1 MYPKVI
7 FSSLVEEKVRG
18 VINQC
23 RFFYKSSSNNS
34 QYTPTYVTLNIHRVT
49 MKSLYSIGLVLCFL
63 SAFWHSNSMASEQLV
78 ISKHNSHLDLL
89 DKIDWLITEKNVQL
103 SDIQQLQGWQS
114 SYTPSQVTPDK
125 NLWGKLN
132 IAFDDPDEE
141 QYFLTIGNPHLDY
154 VDIFL
159 LDEKDRI
166 LGSYLMGGN
175 RNYAQRPFGH
185 RLFIAPISSDQP
197 IVSVFLR
204 VNDDGPLVFSV
215 DLASQSSLVK
225 TEQLLLAV
233 IGFISGG
240 LALLAC
246 YFLITYIFMRSPVRF
261 WFAVSSASF
270 LLLFLNA
277 KGVLGQIT
285 GITAYISNLSC
296 ALFGL
301 LLLMSAKVTFVI
313 LEGVPTIWRYALYSF
328 GFVTLSMAFSPNSEQ
343 QITFSVLIAAL
354 YVLLVG
360 VLGVF
365 YHKPDKKIANL
376 VYLSGLVCIALSGF
390 GQVLLFLSGMALTP
404 KISLLFTMIV
414 ILGIMLIA
422 LAIEAHERA
431 LTYRHNIQQRL
442 TINNLQ
448 HFYDL
453 FTDSVEGLYSSRLDG
468 QLIRVNP
475 AMCSLFGY
483 ADEAEMLHKVDNAD
497 KFYADPQDRAI
508 MLGEIRK
515 SGKVVGKEIRGVRQ
529 DGSEF
534 WFAISGQIKQQDAK
548 QYLFGSISDVTERK
562 QSNISLEYLA
572 THDSLTGVYNR
583 REFERRLRS
592 SVLYAQSQNNDL
604 TLLYMDLD
612 QFKVV
617 NDTCG
622 HKAGDLLL
630 KQLAQKLDAVVMEK
644 GTLAR
649 LGGDE
654 FGVLLE
660 GDNAQTANLLANEL
674 INVVQ
679 EFRFMWENRDFTLG
693 ISIGQV
699 SWQAHINTA
708 EQLLSMADSACYLAK
723 KGGRNQ
729 VRSYSAEDEHT
740 LRYESE
746 VSWVS
751 HINHAIQNDR
761 FEFYYQHYQALT
773 QRTKGHHYEIL
784 LRMRDQQGNTVL
796 PGTFL
801 PVAER
806 YNLTAQ
812 IDRWV
817 VENYFSWLSNH
828 PQHEAELT
836 RVSINLSGHSLAD
849 KELKLFIL
857 NAFEKYNI
865 PYKKVCFEITES
877 MAILRL
883 DETLEF
889 INTFHKLGCLFALD
903 DFGSGF
909 SSYNYLKNLPVNQIK
924 IDGSFVKDIL
934 VDPVDMAMVNSI
946 NDVAKAMGIET
957 VAEFVE
963 SAEIMVKLGK
973 MGVDFA
979 QGYGVAKPHA
989 LSDFTQHR

>member
-1 MYPKVI
+1 
-7 FSSLVEEKVRG
+7 
-18 VINQC
+18 
-23 RFFYKSSSNNS
+23 
-34 QYTPTYVTLNIHRVT
+34 
-49 MKSLYSIGLVLCFL
+49 MKSLYSIGLMLCLL
-63 SAFWHSNSMASEQLV
+63 SAFWHSKNIASEQVV
-78 ISKHNSHLDLL
+78 ISKHDSHINLFSQ
-89 DKIDWLITEKNVQL
+89 IDWLIEEKSMQL
-103 SDIQQLQGWQS
+103 SDIQNLQDWQT
-114 SYTPSQVTPDK
+114 SYIPNQVSQDK
-125 NLWGKLN
+125 SLWGRFN
-132 IAFDDPDEE
+132 IVFDYPEEE
-141 QYFLTIGNPHLDY
+141 QYFLTVGNPQLDY
-154 VDIFL
+154 VDVFL

-175 RNYAQRPFGH
+175 RDYSKRPFKH
-185 RLFIAPISSDQP
+185 RLFITPISSDQQT
-197 IVSVFLR
+197 VTVFLR
-204 VNDDGPLVFSV
+204 VNDDGPLVFPV
-215 DLASQSSLVK
+215 DLDKQSSLVER
-225 TEQLLLAV
+225 EQLLLAI

-261 WFAVSSASF
+261 WFALSSAAF
-270 LLLFLNA
+270 LLLFLNT

-296 ALFGL
+296 ALLGL
-301 LLLMSAKVTFVI
+301 LLLTSAKVTFAI
-313 LEGVPTIWRYALYSF
+313 LEKVPTVWRYALYSF
-328 GFVTLSMAFSPNSEQ
+328 GFITLGMAFSSDSTQ
-343 QITFSVLIAAL
+343 QITFSAL
-354 YVLLVG
+354 MSALSGSLVG
-360 VLGVF
+360 VLAFF

-376 VYLSGLVCIALSGF
+376 VCLLGLAFIAISGF
-390 GQVLLFLSGMALTP
+390 VQVTLFLSGMALTQ
-404 KISLLFTMIV
+404 KVSLIFTVLIM
-414 ILGIMLIA
+414 LGIMLIA
-422 LAIEAHERA
+422 LAIEAHERV
-431 LTYRHNIQQRL
+431 LTYRHNMQQQL
-442 TINNLQ
+442 TIKDLQ

-453 FTDSVEGLYSSRLDG
+453 FRNSAEGLYTSSLDG
-468 QLIRVNP
+468 QLITVNP

-483 ADEAEMLHKVDNAD
+483 TDETEMLREVSNAD
-497 KFYADPQDRAI
+497 QFYANPQDRAI
-508 MLGEIRK
+508 MLGEIHK
-515 SGKVVGKEIRGVRQ
+515 GGKVIGKEIKGVRK

-534 WFAISGQIKQQDAK
+534 WFSISGQIKQEHEK

-583 REFERRLRS
+583 REFERRLQS
-592 SVLYAQSQNNDL
+592 GLLKAQNQNSDL

-622 HKAGDLLL
+622 HKAGDLLI
-630 KQLAQKLDAVVMEK
+630 KQLSQKLDAVVMEK
-644 GTLAR
+644 GILAR

-660 GDNAQTANLLANEL
+660 GDNAQMAYLLANKL
-674 INVVQ
+674 LNAVQ
-679 EFRFMWENRDFTLG
+679 EFRFIWENRIFTLG

-699 SWQAHINTA
+699 PWQPDIYSP

-723 KGGRNQ
+723 ERGRNQ
-729 VRSYSAEDEHT
+729 IHTYSAEDEHMQ
-740 LRYESE
+740 RYESE
-746 VSWVS
+746 MSWVS
-751 HINHAIQNDR
+751 HINHALENDS
-761 FEFYYQHYQALT
+761 FELYYQHYQALS
-773 QRTKGHHYEIL
+773 QRVEGHHYEIL
-784 LRMRDQQGNTVL
+784 LRMRDQEGNIV
-796 PGTFL
+796 PPSTFL
-801 PVAER
+801 PAAER

-817 VENYFSWLSNH
+817 VENYFRWLGDN
-828 PQHEAELT
+828 PQHNAELS

-849 KELKLFIL
+849 KELKLFVL
-857 NAFEKYNI
+857 NAFEKYKV

-877 MAILRL
+877 MAILKM

-909 SSYNYLKNLPVNQIK
+909 SSYSYLKNLPVDQVK

-946 NDVAKAMGIET
+946 KDVAKAMGMET

-963 SAEIMVKLGK
+963 STEIMVELGK

-989 LSDFTQHR
+989 LIDFTQHR

>member
-1 MYPKVI
+1 MMLHIY
-7 FSSLVEEKVRG
+7 R
-18 VINQC
+18 
-23 RFFYKSSSNNS
+23 
-34 QYTPTYVTLNIHRVT
+34 TA
-49 MKSLYSIGLVLCFL
+49 MKSLYSIGLMLCLL
-63 SAFWHSNSMASEQLV
+63 SAFWHSKNIASEQVV
-78 ISKHNSHLDLL
+78 ISKHDSHINLL
-89 DKIDWLITEKNVQL
+89 SQIDWLVKEKSMQL
-103 SDIQQLQGWQS
+103 SDIQNLQDWQT
-114 SYTPSQVTPDK
+114 SYIPNQVSQDK
-125 NLWGKLN
+125 SLWGRFN
-132 IAFDDPDEE
+132 IVFDYPEEE
-141 QYFLTIGNPHLDY
+141 QYFLTVGNPQLDY
-154 VDIFL
+154 VDVFL

-175 RNYAQRPFGH
+175 RDYSKRPFKH
-185 RLFIAPISSDQP
+185 RLFITPISADQQT
-197 IVSVFLR
+197 VTVFLR
-204 VNDDGPLVFSV
+204 VNDDGPLVFPV
-215 DLASQSSLVK
+215 DLDKQSSLVER
-225 TEQLLLAV
+225 EQLLLAI

-261 WFAVSSASF
+261 WFALSSAAF
-270 LLLFLNA
+270 LLLFLNT

-296 ALFGL
+296 ALLGL
-301 LLLMSAKVTFVI
+301 LLLTSAKVTFAI
-313 LEGVPTIWRYALYSF
+313 LEKVPTVWRYALYSF
-328 GFVTLSMAFSPNSEQ
+328 GFITLGMAFSSDSAQ
-343 QITFSVLIAAL
+343 QITFSALMSALSGSLI
-354 YVLLVG
+354 G
-360 VLGVF
+360 VLAFF

-376 VYLSGLVCIALSGF
+376 VCLLGLAFIAISGF
-390 GQVLLFLSGMALTP
+390 VQVTLFLSGMALTQEV
-404 KISLLFTMIV
+404 SLIFTVLIM
-414 ILGIMLIA
+414 LGIMLIA
-422 LAIEAHERA
+422 LAIEAHERV
-431 LTYRHNIQQRL
+431 LTYRHNMQQQL
-442 TINNLQ
+442 AIKDLQ

-453 FTDSVEGLYSSRLDG
+453 FRNSAEGLYTSSLDG
-468 QLIRVNP
+468 QLITVNP

-483 ADEAEMLHKVDNAD
+483 TDETEMLREVSNAD
-497 KFYADPQDRAI
+497 QFYANPQDRAI
-508 MLGEIRK
+508 MLGEIHK
-515 SGKVVGKEIRGVRQ
+515 GGKVIGKEIKGVRK

-534 WFAISGQIKQQDAK
+534 WFSISGQIKQEHEK

-583 REFERRLRS
+583 REFERRLQS
-592 SVLYAQSQNNDL
+592 GLLKAQNQNSDL

-622 HKAGDLLL
+622 HKAGDLLI
-630 KQLAQKLDAVVMEK
+630 KQLSQKLDGVVMEK
-644 GTLAR
+644 GILAR

-660 GDNAQTANLLANEL
+660 GDNAQMAYLLANKL
-674 INVVQ
+674 LNAVQ
-679 EFRFMWENRDFTLG
+679 EFRFIWENRIFTLG

-699 SWQAHINTA
+699 PWQPNIYSP

-723 KGGRNQ
+723 ERGRNQ
-729 VRSYSAEDEHT
+729 IHTYSAEDEDMQ
-740 LRYESE
+740 RYESE
-746 VSWVS
+746 MSWVS
-751 HINHAIQNDR
+751 HINHALENDS
-761 FEFYYQHYQALT
+761 FELYYQHYQALS
-773 QRTKGHHYEIL
+773 RRVEGHHYEIL
-784 LRMRDQQGNTVL
+784 LRMRDQEGNIV
-796 PGTFL
+796 PPSTFL
-801 PVAER
+801 PAAER

-817 VENYFSWLSNH
+817 VENYFRWLADN
-828 PQHEAELT
+828 PQHNAELS

-849 KELKLFIL
+849 KELKLFVL
-857 NAFEKYNI
+857 NAFEKYKV

-877 MAILRL
+877 MAILKM

-909 SSYNYLKNLPVNQIK
+909 SSYNYLKNLPVDQVK

-946 NDVAKAMGIET
+946 KDVAKAMGMET

-963 SAEIMVKLGK
+963 STEIMVELGK

-989 LSDFTQHR
+989 LVDFTQHR